1 MGEGG
6 GEAERPSSRL
16 KASEECSFERE
27 AGSASSG
34 KTEEAVVEG
43 TLAEGELQ
51 VESGGERF
59 TCGGGDREI
68 DRERLQPK
76 WGFLPEVA
84 EVHGFER
91 R

>member
-1 MGEGG
+1 M
-6 GEAERPSSRL
+6 
-16 KASEECSFERE
+16 
-27 AGSASSG
+27 
-34 KTEEAVVEG
+34 
-43 TLAEGELQ
+43 LAEGELP

-59 TCGGGDREI
+59 TCGGGDQEI